1 MEKLDVLYDHY
12 KETFLLSSEAQK
24 KRSVLFVSLAISIT
38 ILFLFLIDSDGVIE
52 IISDYLNNNFSVILS
67 IRTAIIQTFVW
78 VIVLYLFIRYFQT
91 NIYIE
96 RQYSYIEQLEQDISK
111 ELKNIFNR
119 ESQNY
124 LKKYPKVLNTID
136 FIYKWAFP
144 VLAILLIALKI
155 ISEWFQKNNII
166 SCVIDSIIAIA
177 IILLSVLYLIF
188 LHPRKE
194 KE

>member
-24 KRSVLFVSLAISIT
+24 KRNVLFVSLTVSIT
-38 ILFLFLIDSDGVIE
+38 VLFLFLIDSNGIIE
-52 IISDYLNNNFSVILS
+52 MISAYLNNNISVGLL

-78 VIVLYLFIRYFQT
+78 IIVLYLFIRYIQT

-96 RQYSYIEQLEQDISK
+96 RQYLYIKQLEQDISK
-111 ELKNIFNR
+111 ELRSTFNR

-124 LKKYPKVLNTID
+124 LNKYPKVLDMIHVL
-136 FIYKWAFP
+136 YQWVFP
-144 VLAILLIALKI
+144 VLAIILIAVKI
-155 ISEWFQKNNII
+155 ITELLQKNNII
-166 SCVIDSIIAIA
+166 SCIIDSVIAVA

-188 LHPRKE
+188 LHPRK
-194 KE
+194 KK